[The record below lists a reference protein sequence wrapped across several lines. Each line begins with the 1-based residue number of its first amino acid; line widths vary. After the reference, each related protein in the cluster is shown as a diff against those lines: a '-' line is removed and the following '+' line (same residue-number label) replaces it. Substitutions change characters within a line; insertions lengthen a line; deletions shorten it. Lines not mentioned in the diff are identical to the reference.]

1 MLLIMSSRTILV
13 PPACPLVDVLMSND
27 KATGR
32 TAGVNGT
39 LIHSKSSF
47 YDCALHAKNN
57 FGYFPNNYT
66 FIRDIA
72 LWGKHEYISNICE
85 PFYPFHFAL
94 FIRKV
99 T

>member
-1 MLLIMSSRTILV
+1 MFESSCLHLHLTWIIRNLILAPYKMLLIKSSRTILV

-32 TAGVNGT
+32 TAGVNGK

-57 FGYFPNNYT
+57 VGYFPDNYT

-72 LWGKHEYISNICE
+72 L
-85 PFYPFHFAL
+85 
-94 FIRKV
+94 
-99 T
+99 